1 MSVQLKAAMRS
12 FTRNGNK
19 SSFQRIVNF
28 GKASDAP
35 FEHFHNFV
43 VAPTSPP
50 ISPSNNTRRKIAQ
63 PKLAPLE
70 EPPVIEVQDQPEV
83 QGSFPQKDLLAYDHR
98 LEKFL
103 KDVTE
108 TSLYEAAEKLFTKQF
123 DASEAAFWIDI
134 PSIGV
139 LYSPS
144 QSIYAEYNKGIA
156 GSVYKSRSIFTTTRP
171 TEYPNFDESVD
182 GNMIPANCPTISFPV
197 FNEKNRPIGVVLCVR
212 PQGCP
217 EFGDEEE
224 QFIMF
229 FQHKFQLLSR
239 WLLDRPVQQPMI
251 LDLLQLHRMTELLP
265 ALTLR
270 MQFFFNC
277 RKCEIWSM
285 DRQKKKLILY
295 EEKQTKEMQIQ
306 DSGIIGYVI
315 ENEVIVNTFS
325 VKRHHAYNQA
335 IDGDTDEALI
345 AIPVVESTNRYMCVA
360 VLRGPIG
367 RPIFTS
373 EDEESF
379 KNLSPFIALSLSN
392 ALAFTRIQT
401 EFEKSSQEREGL
413 AALLEV
419 AEILS
424 GQLDTER
431 LCEIIMEKGRYLTK
445 ADRCSLFLV
454 SQTRDHLITSF
465 HRGLKN
471 CINIPITKGIVGRT
485 VTEAK
490 VLNIPDAY
498 EDPNFDNTTDV
509 QTGYR
514 TRSILSVPIF
524 NQRGEVMGVTEMIN
538 KTGDQPFSKWD
549 TNLIQIFNVFCG
561 ISLENARLYK
571 ESLDMSSQLR
581 SFFGISVSFAK
592 TEDAKHLTSDILRNA
607 RRALDSRRATIFLA
621 DESSD
626 QFTSFIVD
634 GGKIP
639 GSLPINEG
647 IIGECFRS
655 KEGIICN
662 DAYGDS
668 RFNRE
673 VDKITGFKTVS
684 LCAVP
689 LVSPGGSILGVIEI
703 VNRIHGG
710 FREKDL
716 KLLNSIATFI
726 SVAIEKSRLKS
737 IAKHGDVE
745 VELPKYV
752 NESERKETTIIPAK
766 LALKDEEINRSL
778 SIDFYAPDWE
788 GGNLT
793 KLIFYLF
800 NYFGFLEGFNISNET
815 FFHFIYE
822 IKRNYKQVAY
832 HNWAHACDVTQFL
845 SYEIKTSN
853 ADKIF
858 TQIEL
863 FTLLTTALCHDVN
876 HYGYDNNN
884 SLNSEIPLGMLFKE
898 KAFKETHHCFVAI
911 SILTRNESNIM
922 ASLSPSDAKFMWN
935 LLIKLIYSTDM
946 ALHFRMIQN
955 ANDVCDK
962 KLFFFDNDENRIMAM
977 ELLLKAADI
986 SNVSRPFSIADKWC
1000 EMMMN
1005 EVGKLGDND
1014 LSLEK
1019 PRSQIGF
1026 YNFIC
1031 IPLYQTVAKIFPD
1044 LEVNLNSVK
1053 SNLEV
1058 WKAMMSP
1065 NSQ

>member
-1 MSVQLKAAMRS
+1 MSVQLKAAIRS
-12 FTRNGNK
+12 FTRGGNK
-19 SSFQRIVNF
+19 SSIQKVVNF
-28 GKASDAP
+28 GRKNDAP
-35 FEHFHNFV
+35 FEHFQHFV
-43 VAPTSPP
+43 VAPSSPP
-50 ISPSNNTRRKIAQ
+50 ISPSTNTRYKIAQ

-70 EPPVIEVQDQPEV
+70 EPPVPEEQIQPV
-83 QGSFPQKDLLAYDHR
+83 TTFPQTDLLSYDHK
-98 LEKFL
+98 LEKFIR
-103 KDVTE
+103 DANE
-108 TSLYEAAEKLFTKQF
+108 SSLWEAAEKLFTKQF
-123 DASEAAFWIDI
+123 EASEAAYWIDI
-134 PSIGV
+134 PSVGV

-144 QSIYAEYNKGIA
+144 QSIFTEYDKGIV
-156 GSVYKSRSIFTTTRP
+156 GSVYRSRSTLITATP
-171 TEYPNFDESVD
+171 TEHQNYDEKID
-182 GNMIPANCPTISFPV
+182 YNMIPANCPTVSFPIFDERNKPV
-197 FNEKNRPIGVVLCVR
+197 GVILCVR
-212 PQGCP
+212 PQGSP
-217 EFGDEEE
+217 EFGEEEE

-229 FQHKFQLLSR
+229 FQHKFQIFSR
-239 WLLDRPVQQPMI
+239 WILNRPIQQPMI
-251 LDLLQLHRMTELLP
+251 LDILQLHRMSDLVP
-265 ALTLR
+265 ALTSR
-270 MQFFFNC
+270 MQLFFDC

-295 EEKQTKEMQIQ
+295 SGETTQEMQLQ
-306 DSGIIGYVI
+306 DSGIVSSVI
-315 ENEVIVNTFS
+315 ENETMLNTYYTKKHQS
-325 VKRHHAYNQA
+325 YNPS
-335 IDGDTDEALI
+335 IDGDTNESLI
-345 AIPVVESTNRYMCVA
+345 AIPVIESTNRYICVS
-360 VLRGPIG
+360 VLRGPKS
-367 RPIFTS
+367 RPLFTT
-373 EDEESF
+373 EDEECLKSM
-379 KNLSPFIALSLSN
+379 SPFIALALSN
-392 ALAFTRIQT
+392 ALAFSQIQT

-471 CINIPITKGIVGRT
+471 CIDIPITKGIVGRT

-498 EDPNFDNTTDV
+498 EDPNFDSTTDV

-538 KTGDQPFSKWD
+538 KTGGQPFSKWD

-621 DESSD
+621 DENSD

-639 GSLPINEG
+639 PTLPIDQG
-647 IIGECFRS
+647 IIGACFQS

-673 VDKITGFKTVS
+673 IDKITGFKTVS

-689 LVSPGGSILGVIEI
+689 LISPSGSIIGVMEI
-703 VNRIHGG
+703 VNRIHGSY
-710 FREKDL
+710 REKDL
-716 KLLNSIATFI
+716 KLLTSIATFI

-737 IAKHGDVE
+737 IAKHGNVE
-745 VELPKYV
+745 VDLPKYV
-752 NESERKETTIIPAK
+752 NESERKETALIPVK
-766 LALKDEEINRSL
+766 LQLKEEEINKCISL
-778 SIDFYAPDWE
+778 DFYAPDWE
-788 GGNLT
+788 GVALT
-793 KLIFYLF
+793 KLVFYLF
-800 NYFGFLEGFNISNET
+800 NYFGFLEDFNISNET
-815 FFHFIYE
+815 FFHFIFE
-822 IKRNYKQVAY
+822 LKRTYNQVPY
-832 HNWAHACDVTQFL
+832 HNWIHACDVAQFL
-845 SYEIKTSN
+845 SYELCTSN
-853 ADKIF
+853 ADKLF

-863 FTLLTTALCHDVN
+863 FTLLTSALCHDAN
-876 HYGYDNNN
+876 HDGFNKNI
-884 SLNSEIPLGMLFKE
+884 SLNSEIPLTMLFKE
-898 KAFKETHHCFVAI
+898 KSFIETHHCFVSI
-911 SILTRNESNIM
+911 GILTREESNIM
-922 ASLSPSDAKFMWN
+922 ASLSSSDYKMMWN
-935 LLIKLIYSTDM
+935 LMIKLIYSTDM
-946 ALHFRMIQN
+946 AAHFQLISN
-955 ANDVCDK
+955 ANEILDK
-962 KLFFFDNDENRIMAM
+962 KLFSFDNDDHRIMAM

-986 SNVSRPFSIADKWC
+986 SNVSRPFTLADKWC
-1000 EMMMN
+1000 DLILDEI
-1005 EVGKLGDND
+1005 GRSND
-1014 LSLEK
+1014 AENYK
-1019 PRSQIGF
+1019 PMSQIGF

-1058 WKAMMSP
+1058 WKATVS
-1065 NSQ
+1065 SKS

>member
-1 MSVQLKAAMRS
+1 MSVQLKAAIRS
-12 FTRNGNK
+12 FTRGGNK
-19 SSFQRIVNF
+19 SSIQKVVNF
-28 GKASDAP
+28 GKKNEVP
-35 FEHFHNFV
+35 FEHFQHFV

-50 ISPSNNTRRKIAQ
+50 ISPSTNTRYKISQ
-63 PKLAPLE
+63 PKLGPLE
-70 EPPVIEVQDQPEV
+70 EPQNIEEQIQSVS
-83 QGSFPQKDLLAYDHR
+83 SFPQSDLLAYDHR
-98 LEKFL
+98 IENFL
-103 KDVTE
+103 KDVNE
-108 TSLYEAAEKLFTKQF
+108 TSLWEAAEKLFTKQF
-123 DASEAAFWIDI
+123 EASETAFWIDI

-144 QSIYAEYNKGIA
+144 QSIYTEYDKGIV
-156 GSVYKSRSIFTTTRP
+156 GSVYRTRSVLATTTP
-171 TEYPNFDESVD
+171 TEHQNYNESVD
-182 GNMIPANCPTISFPV
+182 SNMIPANCPTVSFPIFDDRNKPV
-197 FNEKNRPIGVVLCVR
+197 GVILCVR
-212 PQGCP
+212 PQGCL
-217 EFGDEEE
+217 EFGEEEE

-229 FQHKFQLLSR
+229 FQHKFQIFSR
-239 WLLDRPVQQPMI
+239 WILHRPIQQPMI
-251 LDLLQLHRMTELLP
+251 LDILQLHRMSELIP
-265 ALTLR
+265 ALTSR
-270 MQFFFNC
+270 MQVFFNC
-277 RKCEIWSM
+277 RKFEIWSM

-295 EEKQTKEMQIQ
+295 SENETKEMQLQ
-306 DSGIIGYVI
+306 DSGIVGYVI
-315 ENEVIVNTFS
+315 ENEVMINTFS
-325 VKRHHAYNQA
+325 TKKHNSYNKD
-335 IDGDTDEALI
+335 IDGDINESLI
-345 AIPVVESTNRYMCVA
+345 AIPVVESTSRFICVS
-360 VLRGPIG
+360 VLRGPLNH
-367 RPIFTS
+367 PIFTS
-373 EDEESF
+373 EDEECL
-379 KNLSPFIALSLSN
+379 KNMSPFIALALSN
-392 ALAFTRIQT
+392 ALAFSRIQT

-471 CINIPITKGIVGRT
+471 CIDIPITKGIVGRT

-498 EDPNFDNTTDV
+498 EDPNFDSTTDV

-571 ESLDMSSQLR
+571 ESLDMGSQLR

-621 DESSD
+621 DENSD

-639 GSLPINEG
+639 ATLPIDQG
-647 IIGECFRS
+647 IIGACFKS

-673 VDKITGFKTVS
+673 VDKISGFKTVS

-689 LVSPGGSILGVIEI
+689 LISASGSILGVMEI

-716 KLLNSIATFI
+716 KLLTSIATFI

-737 IAKHGDVE
+737 IAKHGNVE
-745 VELPKYV
+745 VDLPKYV
-752 NESERKETTIIPAK
+752 NESERNETSMIPVKLQLKE
-766 LALKDEEINRSL
+766 EEINKII
-778 SIDFYAPDWE
+778 SIDFFTPNWE
-788 GGNLT
+788 GVSLT
-793 KLIFYLF
+793 KLVFYLF
-800 NYFGFLEGFNISNET
+800 NYFGFLENFNISNET
-815 FFHFIYE
+815 FFHFIFE
-822 IKRNYKQVAY
+822 LKRTYNNVPF
-832 HNWAHACDVTQFL
+832 HNWIHAVDVAQFL
-845 SYEIKTSN
+845 SYELVTSN
-853 ADKIF
+853 SDKIF

-863 FTLLTTALCHDVN
+863 FSLLTAALCHDASHDGFN
-876 HYGYDNNN
+876 KNN
-884 SLNSEIPLGMLFKE
+884 SSKSEIPLAMLFKE
-898 KAFKETHHCFVAI
+898 KSFIETHHCFVSI
-911 SILTRNESNIM
+911 GILTKDESNIM
-922 ASLSPSDAKFMWN
+922 ASLSQADYKTMWS
-935 LLIKLIYSTDM
+935 LIIKLIYSTDM
-946 ALHFRMIQN
+946 AVHFQLISN
-955 ANDVCDK
+955 INEILDK
-962 KLFFFDNDENRIMAM
+962 KTFSFDDDDNRIMAM
-977 ELLLKAADI
+977 ELLLNAADI
-986 SNVSRPFSIADKWC
+986 SNVARPFSLADKWC
-1000 EMMMN
+1000 DLILD
-1005 EVGKLGDND
+1005 EVGRPNEND
-1014 LSLEK
+1014 KSYK
-1019 PRSQIGF
+1019 PKSQIGF
-1026 YNFIC
+1026 YDLIC
-1031 IPLYQTVAKIFPD
+1031 IPLFQTVVKIFPD
-1044 LEVNLNSVK
+1044 LEVILNSVK

-1058 WKAMMSP
+1058 WKAMVSP
-1065 NSQ
+1065 KS